1 MRNLIF
7 ELRYA
12 VRILTK
18 SPVFAT
24 VALLSLALGIGANT
38 AIFTLLDQ
46 VLLRLLP
53 VKDPEQ
59 LVLLTSVGAHYGS
72 NTGANAFS
80 YPMYKD
86 FRDRHQ
92 VVRGPL
98 GRFGLQLSLGYKGRT
113 ERTEGELVSGNY
125 FEALGVKAAIGRTFS
140 PEDDRLPGAHP
151 LVVLSYDFWVNRF
164 AADPSVLN
172 QTITVN
178 GYPLTIIGVSQKGFD
193 GMELGYSPK
202 LRIPIMMNRQMM
214 PVWSE
219 EYNLDNRRGRW
230 VNVFGRLKPG
240 VTREQAKASLQPLFH
255 SILEMEVQEK
265 EFARATAYTKDQF
278 LKSTIDVLPGA
289 RGQSSLREQFS
300 TPLWVLMA
308 LVGLVL
314 LIACANVANLLL
326 ARAIGREKEIA
337 IRLALGAGRSRI
349 VRQLMVE
356 SLLLSALGGASG
368 LLVAVWANRL
378 LIKFLPTGDAPIS
391 LSTRLDLRIL
401 AFTLLVSLLT
411 GILFGLAPALQ
422 S

>member
-1 MRNLIF
+1 
-7 ELRYA
+7 
-12 VRILTK
+12 
-18 SPVFAT
+18 
-24 VALLSLALGIGANT
+24 
-38 AIFTLLDQ
+38 
-46 VLLRLLP
+46 
-53 VKDPEQ
+53 
-59 LVLLTSVGAHYGS
+59 
-72 NTGANAFS
+72 
-80 YPMYKD
+80 
-86 FRDRHQ
+86 
-92 VVRGPL
+92 
-98 GRFGLQLSLGYKGRT
+98 
-113 ERTEGELVSGNY
+113 
-125 FEALGVKAAIGRTFS
+125 
-140 PEDDRLPGAHP
+140 
-151 LVVLSYDFWVNRF
+151 
-164 AADPSVLN
+164 
-172 QTITVN
+172 
-178 GYPLTIIGVSQKGFD
+178 
-193 GMELGYSPK
+193 
-202 LRIPIMMNRQMM
+202 PIMMNRQMM

-289 RGQSSLREQFS
+289 RGRSSLREQFS

-422 S
+422 STRLNLTPTLKEQAGAVIASTHVRFRKLLVILQVFLSLLLLIGAGLFIRSLQNLKALDPGFRTHN